1 MEVLSVVDDLWLRL
15 ARLCRV
21 MVSRGGDDDSDGGGF
36 EVRFAE
42 VVADDW
48 DQDAMALIRVVLDR
62 QTYRW
67 QQDGKQGDLL
77 QWLEMRGRD
86 LVVETAS
93 LKQLTRWVEGSY
105 GSDGSGFASLFASLI
120 TRLQFGS
127 RTC

>member
-1 MEVLSVVDDLWLRL
+1 
-15 ARLCRV
+15 